1 MYVYVESINNPSVRF
16 EVLNYDKESGNAKLR
31 GAFGAE
37 FTRSIA
43 KPDLKKYGFKVVS
56 SEKELPLSNRPGL
69 KTVGTI
75 PDASD
80 PVVEI
85 GKKKVKA

>member
-16 EVLNYDKESGNAKLR
+16 EVLNYDAESGTAKLR

-56 SEKELPLSNRPGL
+56 SEKELSLGDRPGL
-69 KTVGTI
+69 AKVGTI
-75 PDASD
+75 PDKDD
-80 PVVEI
+80 PVVEV
-85 GKKKVKA
+85 GKKKAKA

>member
-16 EVLNYDKESGNAKLR
+16 QVMTYDKSDGTAKLR

-43 KPDLKKYGFKVVS
+43 KADLKKYGFKVVQ
-56 SEKELPLSNRPGL
+56 SEKELPLGDRPGA
-69 KTVGTI
+69 KKVGTI
-75 PDASD
+75 PEDDD

-85 GKKKVKA
+85 GKKRVKA

>member
-1 MYVYVESINNPSVRF
+1 MYVYVQSTASPNVRF
-16 EVLNYDKESGNAKLR
+16 EVKEYDPDSGVATLR

-37 FTRSIA
+37 FKRSIA
-43 KPDLKKYGFKVVS
+43 KADLVKYGFTVVK
-56 SEKELPLSNRPGL
+56 SEKELSLGDAPGL
-69 KTVGTI
+69 KKVGTI
-75 PDASD
+75 PEKDD